1 MLDVEAVGQLVK
13 GADECSML
21 KLLDSL
27 LKELMNE
34 ADDGVTT
41 GCLPDAS
48 RLHTAS

>member
-21 KLLDSL
+21 KLLHSL

-34 ADDGVTT
+34 ADDGFKND
-41 GCLPDAS
+41 GS
-48 RLHTAS
+48 MIQY